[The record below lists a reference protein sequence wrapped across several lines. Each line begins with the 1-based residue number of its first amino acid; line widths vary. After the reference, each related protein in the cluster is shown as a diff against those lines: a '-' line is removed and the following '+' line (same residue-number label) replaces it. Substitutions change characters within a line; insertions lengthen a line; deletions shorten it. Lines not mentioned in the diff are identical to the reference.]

1 MGLSWTKLVTLRS
14 QLLLFRVPELLHPA
28 AMYYLATVYRMG
40 DAALGVEKDAIQAA

>member
-14 QLLLFRVPELLHPA
+14 QLLFRVPELLHPA